1 MHRASLQKW
10 LYLRKVKRS
19 LVCSRSERK
28 RFLTRAE
35 QAIDAFLEDYPD
47 AGLEKW
53 HELLGTPEE
62 FAAQLMGESNQL
74 DSGRHVRHH
83 MVEIAVFSIVLC
95 VAFVYVS
102 ILAYQYR
109 NANRSMNIRKQDY
122 TVVVDA
128 YPTPRVPNNNE
139 VKITYSYEG
148 E

>member
-1 MHRASLQKW
+1 M
-10 LYLRKVKRS
+10 
-19 LVCSRSERK
+19 
-28 RFLTRAE
+28 
-35 QAIDAFLEDYPD
+35 EDYPD

-53 HELLGTPEE
+53 QELLGTPEE
-62 FAAQLMGESNQL
+62 FAVQMIGEVSQL
-74 DSGRHVRHH
+74 DLGKHMRRH
-83 MVEIAVFSIVLC
+83 MLEISVFSIFLC
-95 VAFVYVS
+95 IAFVYVS